1 MARSKPVKNTQTVN
15 VRLLIVIIGISV
27 LLAIVISAIIV
38 TPKTYFVRVVDNLFL
53 GGIMNLLLYLLMNF
67 RANAEKKAFGDL
79 IEARE
84 KNRTMPK
91 EDRLKLRQYDVF
103 RMLRFHFGVASIVVF
118 LFSAIGTIIA
128 MV

>member
-1 MARSKPVKNTQTVN
+1 M
-15 VRLLIVIIGISV
+15 RLLIVIIGISV